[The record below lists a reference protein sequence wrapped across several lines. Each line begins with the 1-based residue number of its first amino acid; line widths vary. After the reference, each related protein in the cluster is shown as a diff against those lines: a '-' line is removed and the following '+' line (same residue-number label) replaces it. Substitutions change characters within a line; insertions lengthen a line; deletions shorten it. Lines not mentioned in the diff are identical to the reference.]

1 MNMFT
6 VLSSFPR
13 QLMLGISLSVAI
25 FSTDVSQAQLAASGT
40 PGDRAVYSLDA
51 GKFGTITDTT
61 ALPSATHT
69 WDFDNSNSI
78 VLDDTADSFDLGV
91 DASAD
96 ETKLFLTAG
105 HHLVLYGGEWTGG
118 GERSNPDTYIKLNGS
133 EIPYGQSSG
142 YGRDTTNAES
152 FTRGGTIL
160 NVAQGDSIEIE
171 SRRTDIFAVDEPRDI
186 TQVSGDL
193 QVVMLDGANL
203 DFLRLSRTSTTAL
216 IPSNDAGTS
225 RAVPYNSQDEID
237 ATSFGHST
245 STNPEQIT
253 LKSAGHYLVLA
264 NTGIHILVK
273 GANRRNCLSQ
283 RIKLDGTSV
292 VGGETVVY
300 IRNSGVADAVGGLCD
315 EGSVSVGVLVE
326 VTAANS
332 ILTVEMQRDSS
343 ADDSVVSVDHTR
355 TGLAIVKL
363 PVYGEYISLG
373 ESGASNNADI
383 NTATAD
389 PRSFASQTNVSN
401 PSFTYASATS
411 ASQIVVNKAEDFLF
425 LGSHQVENY
434 DTAGNGVRTTIRQGF
449 QQTPSGGSA
458 AAVAY
463 GTGGAYNRDQP
474 AGNQASRDSGSWAA
488 AVLSLGV
495 GDAIETTTVRLASAP
510 VIAPS
515 KLSLQGINITSIS
528 ALPAVPIVGV
538 NNPVLMSIGDP
549 AVTIDSSLLSTTD
562 GNDGPAALTYTLDS
576 QPSGGTLKLSG
587 ATLNSG
593 DTFTQDDIDNSLV
606 TFEEG
611 GVETDPGGF
620 NFTVRDPGLDSE
632 SGTFVIR
639 VIQAITV
646 AADSATTD
654 EDTAASEAQL
664 TAGSNLLS
672 NDSGNS
678 ITVTAFDAL
687 STNGAAVSVNPDGTF
702 TYDPLASGPLQQLSG
717 GASVVDT
724 FTYTVTDIIGKTD
737 TATVSITVAGVN
749 DAPEALHDV
758 LNDGPL
764 ENASSFIS
772 TRDLTANDGSYRINP
787 TPLTFPAGSDL
798 RLLPG
803 KTASQTPSVGA
814 PPGGGVP
821 ENAFDGNTSTFT
833 HTQANN
839 NTVDHVWQVDF
850 GQDVSLENVTLTGRL
865 TNTNRFRDITVTVL
879 DSGGGMVFDS
889 GLLNPTTDPLTIV
902 ASLFVDFAGPITGR
916 TLVVTRTPDLTDANS
931 GNGSILSLGEV
942 TIIGSVAGFSVEV
955 DDLLLN
961 YEASQSAGTGRW
973 ENLGSNGGTNADWVL
988 TDVTLAPVPG
998 SARPQI
1004 SAAYEWDNIADRAV
1018 FPTGPGTG
1026 NNISIGSQLTGGV
1039 DLQDATWEFWLKP
1052 ANTTQLM
1059 TIYENGG
1066 GTGFGCVID
1075 NGVLEAASEFDG
1087 ISQNGSYVSYN
1098 LLTDPLGL
1106 VGGDPTTDF
1115 NQYAVAITVNGG
1127 LALYVNGVKV
1137 DETSG
1142 GVTLGDWDGG
1152 DGAGLGRFAGA
1163 NHGGYQGP
1171 AAGLTYDAPFLGQM
1185 AIVRLYS
1192 GALSGSKILQNFQAV
1207 NTGTDIDSDSI
1218 SAIGVLDGTGAFVA
1232 NGSPATLASGAIVT
1246 MNNAT
1251 GGFEYNPNGV
1261 FSVLPGETATDT
1273 FAYRVT
1279 DGNGG
1284 ISQANVI
1291 VTITGVASPFDDNVL
1306 AKESEIK
1313 TYTPNELVKNDEIN
1327 ATPGAYVSLVPASLS
1342 GGTWTNQGTA
1352 GSSRNGTVTGSV
1364 VVAPNL
1370 TSGFQIIGSAST
1382 ATNLATLDPISNGGN
1397 ADATIEIWF
1406 KPDPGQVGKKTVF
1419 DSGGNGIG
1427 FSIVYDPATNEVIAT
1442 VDGGDDAT
1450 ANIVATA
1457 SGISTTGFNQVIVLI
1472 DINGGAE
1479 VGAPSGVFED
1489 LLSIIVNN
1497 DPTLPFDP
1505 AVDAT
1510 ALNASGITNDWCG
1523 TDAGGLNKFQGTT
1536 ALDENFPAAAGEVAI
1551 FRVYTRLLN
1560 ATEQEANFDASILP
1574 IAGVSATTT
1583 GGRTVTLNGDG
1594 TVTVDFS
1601 GVSLPV
1607 GGSLVDDFT
1616 YSIAGG
1622 TATVNVLIEA
1632 NTVQEDWRLDYY
1644 GDIANSGP
1652 GADSAPGA
1660 NGLLNLQS
1668 FAFGLDPLV
1677 ATGTL
1682 DVDAGTNS
1690 ILSLGPPTA
1699 WVDPATNRI
1708 FMRHTRRADFAAV
1721 SLAINPQFSSQELTA
1736 FENND
1741 DVGNPPTVIA
1751 TGTGAGGVAIE
1762 AVQTEFPLILPTD
1775 GRKGRYGRVNVSN

>member
-1 MNMFT
+1 MFT

-78 VLDDTADSFDLGV
+78 VLGDTADSFDLGV

-118 GERSNPDTYIKLNGS
+118 GERSNPDSYLKLNGI

-142 YGRDTTNAES
+142 YGRDAANARG

-171 SRRTDIFAVDEPRDI
+171 SRRTDVYAVDKPRDI

-245 STNPEQIT
+245 ATDPEQIT

-300 IRNSGVADAVGGLCD
+300 LRNSGAADAAGGLCD

-326 VTAANS
+326 ATAANS

-343 ADDSVVSVDHTR
+343 ADNSVVSVDHTR

-363 PVYGEYISLG
+363 PSYGEYISLG

-383 NTATAD
+383 NTATAES
-389 PRSFASQTNVSN
+389 RSFASQTNVSN

-411 ASQIVVNKAEDFLF
+411 ASQVVVNKAEDFLF
-425 LGSHQVENY
+425 LGSHQVEDY
-434 DTAGNGVRTTIRQGF
+434 DTPGGGIRTTIRQGF
-449 QQTPSGGSA
+449 QQTPFGGIA
-458 AAVAY
+458 AAVTY
-463 GTGGAYNRDQP
+463 GEGGAYNRDQP

-495 GDAIETTTVRLASAP
+495 GDAIETITQRLGNTP
-510 VIAPS
+510 VVAPS

-528 ALPAVPIVGV
+528 ALPAVPIVGI
-538 NNPVLMSIGDP
+538 NNLVSMSIGDP
-549 AVTIDSSLLSTTD
+549 TVTIDSSLLSTTD
-562 GNDGPAALTYTLDS
+562 ANDGPAALTYTLDS

-587 ATLNSG
+587 ATLISG
-593 DTFTQDDIDNSLV
+593 DTFTQADIDNSLV

-620 NFTVRDPGLDSE
+620 DFTVRDPGLDSE

-646 AADSATTD
+646 GADSAATD
-654 EDTAASEAQL
+654 EDTLATQAQL
-664 TAGSNLLS
+664 SAGANLLS
-672 NDSGNS
+672 NDTGNS
-678 ITVTAFDAL
+678 LTLTSFDAV
-687 STNGAAVSVNPDGTF
+687 STSGAAVSANPNGTF
-702 TYDPLASGPLQQLSG
+702 TYDPLASVSLQQLAG
-717 GASVVDT
+717 GASIVDT
-724 FTYTVTDIIGKTD
+724 FTYTVTDIIGKTA
-737 TATVSITVAGVN
+737 TATVSITIAGAN
-749 DAPEALHDV
+749 DGTEALPDV

-833 HTQANN
+833 HTQSNN

-916 TLVVTRTPDLTDANS
+916 TLVVTRTPDLSDTA
-931 GNGSILSLGEV
+931 GEGSILSLAEV
-942 TIIGSVAGFSVEV
+942 TVIGSAPGVSLDI

-961 YEASQSAGTGRW
+961 YDAANSAGTGRW
-973 ENLGSNGGTNADWVL
+973 ENLGSSSGSTMDWLL
-988 TDVTLAPVPG
+988 TDVTLNTSPG
-998 SARPQI
+998 GTRPGI
-1004 SAAYEWDNIADRAV
+1004 SASYEWDNILDRALL
-1018 FPTGPGTG
+1018 TG
-1026 NNISIGSQLTGGV
+1026 NNSVNDLMPGVDTNEATFEFWVKPTNATSVMTLFETGGG
-1039 DLQDATWEFWLKP
+1039 A
-1052 ANTTQLM
+1052 
-1059 TIYENGG
+1059 
-1066 GTGFGCVID
+1066 GFGFIIN
-1075 NGVLEAASEFDG
+1075 NGVLEAASELDG
-1087 ISQNGSYVSYN
+1087 GTKNGSYVSYS
-1098 LLTDPLGL
+1098 LLTDSQGL

-1115 NQYAVAITVNGG
+1115 NQYAVTITPGGG
-1127 LALYVNGVKV
+1127 LQLYVNGVLV
-1137 DETSG
+1137 DETTSG
-1142 GVTLGDWDGG
+1142 VNADWDGG
-1152 DGAGLGRFAGA
+1152 DGAGLGRFGES
-1163 NHGGYQGP
+1163 NHGGFTNG
-1171 AAGLTYDAPFLGQM
+1171 ATGGTYDAPFLGQM

-1192 GALSGSKILQNFQAV
+1192 GVLTGVQVFQNYNAV
-1207 NTGTDIDSDSI
+1207 NAGTDIDSDSI

-1251 GGFEYNPNGV
+1251 GGFDYNPNGV

-1291 VTITGVASPFDDNVL
+1291 VTITGVASPSDDNVL

-1352 GSSRNGTVTGSV
+1352 GTSRDGTVTGSV

-1419 DSGGNGIG
+1419 DSGGNGNG

-1442 VDGGDDAT
+1442 VDAGDDAT

-1457 SGISTTGFNQVIVLI
+1457 SGISTTAFNQVIVLI

-1505 AVDAT
+1505 TVDAT
-1510 ALNASGITNDWCG
+1510 ALNPSGIANDWCG
-1523 TDAGGLNKFQGTT
+1523 TDSGGLNKIQGTT
-1536 ALDENFPAAAGEVAI
+1536 ALNENLPGATGEVAI
-1551 FRVYTRLLN
+1551 FRAYPRLLN
-1560 ATEQEANFDASILP
+1560 ATEQEANFDASFLA

-1682 DVDAGTNS
+1682 DVNTGTNS

-1762 AVQTEFPLILPTD
+1762 AVQTEFPLILPAD

>member
-78 VLDDTADSFDLGV
+78 VLGDTADSFDLGV

-142 YGRDTTNAES
+142 YGRDAANAES
-152 FTRGGTIL
+152 FTRGGTIVS
-160 NVAQGDSIEIE
+160 VAQNDYIEIE

-216 IPSNDAGTS
+216 IPSGNTGTS
-225 RAVPYNSQDEID
+225 IAVPYDSQDEID

-245 STNPEQIT
+245 ATDPEQIT

-264 NTGIHILVK
+264 NTGLHVLTK
-273 GANRRNCLSQ
+273 GASRRNCLSQ

-300 IRNSGVADAVGGLCD
+300 LRNSGAADTAGGLCD

-326 VTAANS
+326 ATAANS

-343 ADDSVVSVDHTR
+343 ADNSVVSVDHTR

-363 PVYGEYISLG
+363 PSYGEYISLG

-383 NTATAD
+383 NTATAES
-389 PRSFASQTNVSN
+389 RSFASQTNVSN

-411 ASQIVVNKAEDFLF
+411 ASQVVVNKAEDFLF
-425 LGSHQVENY
+425 LGSHQVEDY
-434 DTAGNGVRTTIRQGF
+434 DTPGGGIRTTIRQGF

-458 AAVAY
+458 AALTY
-463 GTGGAYNRDQP
+463 GTGGAYNRDQG
-474 AGNQASRDSGSWAA
+474 AGNQASRDSGNWAA

-495 GDAIETTTVRLASAP
+495 GDAIETTTQRLGNTP
-510 VIAPS
+510 VVAPS

-549 AVTIDSSLLSTTD
+549 AVTIDGTFLSTTD

-576 QPSGGTLKLSG
+576 QPSGGDLKLSG
-587 ATLNSG
+587 ATLNNG
-593 DTFTQDDIDNSLV
+593 DTFTQDDVNNNLV

-764 ENASSFIS
+764 ESASSYIS
-772 TRDLTANDGSYRINP
+772 TVDLTANDGSYRIG
-787 TPLTFPAGSDL
+787 TPITFASSDL

-803 KTASQTPSVGA
+803 NVATQTPSVGT
-814 PPGGGVP
+814 PPGNGFP
-821 ENAFDGNTSTFT
+821 ENALDGNVATFT

-839 NTVDHVWQVDF
+839 NTVDHIWQVDL
-850 GQDVSLENVTLTGRL
+850 GQDVSLENVTLFNRTSNQVRL
-865 TNTNRFRDITVTVL
+865 RDITVTVL
-879 DSGGGMVFDS
+879 DGVGTEIFNS
-889 GLLNPTTDPLTIV
+889 GLLNPTTVPITTVPSI
-902 ASLFVDFAGPITGR
+902 FVDFAGPITGR

-942 TIIGSVAGFSVEV
+942 TIIGSVAGVSVEV

-1026 NNISIGSQLTGGV
+1026 NNISIASQLTGGV

-1142 GVTLGDWDGG
+1142 GVTGDWDGG

-1163 NHGGYQGP
+1163 NHGGYQNS

-1207 NTGTDIDSDSI
+1207 NTGTDIDGDAI

-1232 NGSPATLASGAIVT
+1232 NGSPATVASGAIVT
-1246 MNNAT
+1246 MTNAT
-1251 GGFEYNPNGV
+1251 GGFDYNPNGV
-1261 FSVLPGETATDT
+1261 FSLLPGETATDT

-1352 GSSRNGTVTGSV
+1352 GSSRNGPVTGSV

-1382 ATNLATLDPISNGGN
+1382 ATNLLDLDAIST

-1406 KPDPGQVGKKTVF
+1406 RPTAGQTGKKTVY
-1419 DSGGNGIG
+1419 DTGGNGIG

-1442 VDGGDDAT
+1442 VDGNDNVTDS
-1450 ANIVATA
+1450 IVATA
-1457 SGISTTGFNQVIVLI
+1457 GGISTTEFNQVIVLI
-1472 DINGGAE
+1472 DLNGGAE
-1479 VGAPSGVFED
+1479 VGVGTGIFED
-1489 LLSIIVNN
+1489 LISIVVNN
-1497 DPTLPFDP
+1497 DPTSPFDP
-1505 AVDAT
+1505 TVDAT
-1510 ALNASGITNDWCG
+1510 ALNAAGTANDWSG
-1523 TDAGGLNKFQGTT
+1523 TDDGGLNRVQGTT

-1616 YSIAGG
+1616 YNIAGG

-1668 FAFGLDPLV
+1668 FAWGLDPLV

-1682 DVDAGTNS
+1682 DVDAGTNT